1 MLSTFVTA
9 RRGALQVMIVHSAEC
24 HHALL
29 HLTFLHCLWS
39 LPVSLKESWQL
50 FVLSTPVLTLLSC
63 NRPRSLPVSL
73 KESWQ
78 LFVLS
83 APAPLNGAGAGTLP
97 CAAHYR
103 GVCSADFALAFIL
116 VEALASPP
124 TNSEL
129 AVVTIWTIGKTARVV
144 DLSIPGVM
152 PFDSLRSHAFETQNI
167 SASLHR
173 LTLPHSN
180 TIPTSFPNSI
190 LIGRRNAWSV

>member
-1 MLSTFVTA
+1 MTA
-9 RRGALQVMIVHSAEC
+9 HTVEC

-29 HLTFLHCLWS
+29 HLTCLHCLWS

-97 CAAHYR
+97 FLC
-103 GVCSADFALAFIL
+103 VLANMQRTIEVRVLPIL
-116 VEALASPP
+116 PWPACCNLSLLLNAASPP

-129 AVVTIWTIGKTARVV
+129 AVDTIWTTNKFIQHSAALCKTKLIALGFGPAECASPHLTSPS
-144 DLSIPGVM
+144 DALTKQQHNP
-152 PFDSLRSHAFETQNI
+152 NI
-167 SASLHR
+167 VSQQYTNRPAECAER
-173 LTLPHSN
+173 LNGH
-180 TIPTSFPNSI
+180 
-190 LIGRRNAWSV
+190 